1 MITPLDIENKK
12 FSKRALNG
20 YSTEEV
26 DDFLDELTIDY
37 EKLYKE
43 AADAKQTIESQNK
56 ELVKYREMETTLQST
71 LLMAQTAA
79 EDVQSE
85 ARKQADEIIA
95 NAENSAKE
103 QFGKLDAEVEAKR
116 RELNTQIEA
125 KQRELETLQKQFDD
139 YKANMESML
148 ISQLELLK
156 GSNNMIQ

>member
-43 AADAKQTIESQNK
+43 AADAKRTIESQNT
-56 ELVKYREMETTLQST
+56 ELTKYREMESTLQST

-79 EDVQSE
+79 EEVKIE
-85 ARKQADEIIA
+85 AQKKADNILA
-95 NAENSAKE
+95 NAESSASE
-103 QFGKLDAEVEAKR
+103 KLGQMDNEIETRRQEIDAA
-116 RELNTQIEA
+116 IA
-125 KQRELETLQKQFDD
+125 SKQRELNDLQKQFDD

-156 GSNNMIQ
+156 NPNPLIG

>member
-43 AADAKQTIESQNK
+43 AADAKRTIESQNT
-56 ELVKYREMETTLQST
+56 ELTKYREMESTLQST

-79 EDVQSE
+79 EEVKME
-85 ARKQADEIIA
+85 AQKKADNILA
-95 NAENSAKE
+95 NAESSASE
-103 QFGKLDAEVEAKR
+103 KLGQMDNEIEIRRQEIDAA
-116 RELNTQIEA
+116 IES
-125 KQRELETLQKQFDD
+125 KQRELNDLQKQFDD

-156 GSNNMIQ
+156 NPKPLIG

>member
-43 AADAKQTIESQNK
+43 AADAKKTIESQNT
-56 ELVKYREMETTLQST
+56 ELTKYREMESTLQST

-79 EDVQSE
+79 EEVRLE
-85 ARKQADEIIA
+85 AQKKADSILA
-95 NAENSAKE
+95 NAESSATE
-103 QFGKLDAEVEAKR
+103 KLGQMDNEIETRRQEIDAA
-116 RELNTQIEA
+116 IES
-125 KQRELETLQKQFDD
+125 KQRELNDLQKQFDD

-156 GSNNMIQ
+156 NPNPLIG

>member
-43 AADAKQTIESQNK
+43 AADAKRTIESQNT
-56 ELVKYREMETTLQST
+56 ELTKYREMESTLQST

-79 EDVQSE
+79 EEVKME
-85 ARKQADEIIA
+85 AQKQADSILA
-95 NAENSAKE
+95 NAESSATE
-103 QFGKLDAEVEAKR
+103 KLGQMDNEIETRRQEIDAA
-116 RELNTQIEA
+116 IES
-125 KQRELETLQKQFDD
+125 KQRELDDLQKQFDD

-156 GSNNMIQ
+156 NPKPMIG

>member
-43 AADAKQTIESQNK
+43 AADAKRTIESQNT
-56 ELVKYREMETTLQST
+56 ELTKYREMESTLQST

-79 EDVQSE
+79 EEVKME
-85 ARKQADEIIA
+85 AQKKADNILA
-95 NAENSAKE
+95 NAESSASE
-103 QFGKLDAEVEAKR
+103 KLGQMDNEIEIRRQEIDAA
-116 RELNTQIEA
+116 IES
-125 KQRELETLQKQFDD
+125 KQRELNDLQKQFDD

-156 GSNNMIQ
+156 NPNPLIG